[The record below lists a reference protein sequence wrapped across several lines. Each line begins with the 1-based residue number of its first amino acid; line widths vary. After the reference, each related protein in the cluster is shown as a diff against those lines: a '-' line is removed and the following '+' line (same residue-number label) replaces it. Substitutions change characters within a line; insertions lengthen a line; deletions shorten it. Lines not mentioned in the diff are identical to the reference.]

1 MKFLKRLSGIVMLSM
16 AMLFAVTSCAQ
27 AQKKADTQEVK
38 IKTFFHCPNGQA
50 LLQKEL
56 VKEPGVKAVVA
67 DLETKVV
74 TITFEKGATD
84 KDKLVAA
91 IEKIGYKTEFTP
103 EDKAINKACSHDT
116 PGADPAHKH

>member
-1 MKFLKRLSGIVMLSM
+1 MKSLKRLSGIVMISI

-27 AQKKADTQEVK
+27 AQKKAETQEVK

-50 LLQKEL
+50 LIQKEL
-56 VKEPGVKAVVA
+56 VKEPGVTAVVA

-74 TITFEKGATD
+74 TVTFEKGKTD

-103 EDKAINKACSHDT
+103 DDKPINKACSHDQPNT
-116 PGADPAHKH
+116 EPAHQH